1 MSLFNLKNKSF
12 LITGSSK
19 GIGKSI
25 AFHAADHGAQ
35 VIISSRKID
44 ACKET
49 ANEINEHCGAEVAFP
64 IQANIAHEE
73 ELNNLVNQTN
83 KLLGKIDVLIC
94 NAATNPFMGS
104 MADIPSDAFDK
115 VMNNNIKA
123 NHILTNL
130 VTPQMIDRKDG
141 VIIIIISSVGG
152 TIGSNLIG
160 TYNISKAADIQ
171 MVKNIAV
178 EYGHNN
184 IRANT
189 VAPGL
194 IRTDFA
200 RGLWEN
206 PVIHD
211 QYTKT
216 HPMRRIGEPDE
227 VAGAVIMLASD
238 AGKYI
243 NGQTI
248 IVDGGATT

>member
-35 VIISSRKID
+35 VIISSRKLD

-49 ANEINEHCGAEVAFP
+49 ANEINEHCGTEVAFP

-73 ELNNLVNQTN
+73 ELNNLVDQTN

-141 VIIIIISSVGG
+141 VIIIISSVGG

-178 EYGHNN
+178 EYGHHN

-206 PVIHD
+206 PVIHE

>member
-12 LITGSSK
+12 LITGSSN

-73 ELNNLVNQTN
+73 ELNDLVAQTN

-141 VIIIIISSVGG
+141 VIIIISSVGG

-178 EYGHNN
+178 EYGHHN

-189 VAPGL
+189 VAPWL

-206 PVIHD
+206 PVIHE

-227 VAGAVIMLASD
+227 VAGAAIMLASD

>member
-44 ACKET
+44 ACNET

-73 ELNNLVNQTN
+73 ELNNLVHQTN

-141 VIIIIISSVGG
+141 VIIIISSVGG

-178 EYGHNN
+178 EYGHHN

-206 PVIHD
+206 PVIHE

-243 NGQTI
+243 NGQTL
-248 IVDGGATT
+248 IVDGGATA

>member
-49 ANEINEHCGAEVAFP
+49 ADEINEHCGAEVAFP

-141 VIIIIISSVGG
+141 VIIIISSVGG

-178 EYGHNN
+178 EYGHHN

-206 PVIHD
+206 PVIHE

>member
-44 ACKET
+44 ACNET
-49 ANEINEHCGAEVAFP
+49 ANEINEHCGVEVAFP

-73 ELNNLVNQTN
+73 ELNNLVQQSN

-141 VIIIIISSVGG
+141 VIIIISSVGG

-178 EYGHNN
+178 EYGHHN

-206 PVIHD
+206 PVIHE

>member
-35 VIISSRKID
+35 VIISSRKLD

-49 ANEINEHCGAEVAFP
+49 ANEINKHCGTEVAFP

-73 ELNNLVNQTN
+73 ELNNLVDQTN

-141 VIIIIISSVGG
+141 VIIIISSVGG

-178 EYGHNN
+178 EYGHHN

-206 PVIHD
+206 PVIHE

-248 IVDGGATT
+248 IVDGGATA

>member
-73 ELNNLVNQTN
+73 ELNNLVDQTN

-141 VIIIIISSVGG
+141 VIIIISSVGG

>member
-44 ACKET
+44 ACNET

-73 ELNNLVNQTN
+73 ELNNLVHQTN
-83 KLLGKIDVLIC
+83 ELLGKIDVLIC

-141 VIIIIISSVGG
+141 VIIIISSVGG

-178 EYGHNN
+178 EYGHHN

-206 PVIHD
+206 PVIHE

>member
-49 ANEINEHCGAEVAFP
+49 ANEINEHCGKEVAFP

-73 ELNNLVNQTN
+73 ELNDLVAQTN

-141 VIIIIISSVGG
+141 VIIIISSVGG

-178 EYGHNN
+178 EYGYHN

-206 PVIHD
+206 PVIHE

>member
-64 IQANIAHEE
+64 IQANIAHEQ
-73 ELNNLVNQTN
+73 ELNDLVAQTN

-141 VIIIIISSVGG
+141 VIIIISSVGG

>member
-44 ACKET
+44 ACNET

-73 ELNNLVNQTN
+73 ELNNLVDQTN

-130 VTPQMIDRKDG
+130 VTPQMINRKDG
-141 VIIIIISSVGG
+141 VIIIISSVGG

-178 EYGHNN
+178 EYGHHN

-206 PVIHD
+206 PVIHE

>member
-64 IQANIAHEE
+64 IQANIAHEA
-73 ELNNLVNQTN
+73 ELNNLVDQTN

-130 VTPQMIDRKDG
+130 VTPQMIERKDG
-141 VIIIIISSVGG
+141 VIIIISSVGG

-178 EYGHNN
+178 EYGHHN

-206 PVIHD
+206 PVIHE

-227 VAGAVIMLASD
+227 VAGAVIMLSSD

>member
-19 GIGKSI
+19 GIGRSI

-35 VIISSRKID
+35 VIISSRKLD

-49 ANEINEHCGAEVAFP
+49 ANEINKHCGTEVAFP

-73 ELNNLVNQTN
+73 ELNNLVDQTN

-141 VIIIIISSVGG
+141 VIIIISSVGG

>member
-73 ELNNLVNQTN
+73 ELNNLVEQSN

-141 VIIIIISSVGG
+141 VIIIISSVGG

-178 EYGHNN
+178 EYGHHN

-206 PVIHD
+206 PVIHE

>member
-73 ELNNLVNQTN
+73 ELNNLVDQTN

-130 VTPQMIDRKDG
+130 VTPQMIERKDG
-141 VIIIIISSVGG
+141 VIIIISSVGG

-178 EYGHNN
+178 EYGHHN

-206 PVIHD
+206 PVIHE

-216 HPMRRIGEPDE
+216 HPMRRIGEPEE
-227 VAGAVIMLASD
+227 VAGAVIMLASN